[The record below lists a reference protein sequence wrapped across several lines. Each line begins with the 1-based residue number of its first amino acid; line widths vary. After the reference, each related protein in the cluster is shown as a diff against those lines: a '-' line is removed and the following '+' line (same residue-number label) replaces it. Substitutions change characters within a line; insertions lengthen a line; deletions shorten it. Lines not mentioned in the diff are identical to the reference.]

1 MGLNQFDALAEVFNE
16 GAVRVST
23 RTGTIR
29 PENLQATDI
38 GKLKLIHPPRQWKT
52 RNNLIVRSCSTL
64 VDAQMTVCARE
75 CAYLRRELNRTRDEK
90 FRAHF
95 FALITTN
102 GR

>member
-38 GKLKLIHPPRQWKT
+38 GKLKLIHPPRQ
-52 RNNLIVRSCSTL
+52 
-64 VDAQMTVCARE
+64 
-75 CAYLRRELNRTRDEK
+75 
-90 FRAHF
+90 
-95 FALITTN
+95 
-102 GR
+102 